1 MRPRGTKLMRYGSV
15 CSGVEAASLAWG
27 PLGWE
32 CAFTSEIEKFPAA
45 VLAHHWPHVPNL
57 GDMTDDS
64 FIQRAREQGPI
75 DLLVGGTPCQSF
87 SVAGLRGG
95 LDDERGNLALQFCRI
110 ADRLTPRWIVWENV
124 PGVLSSG
131 GGRDFGSIVGAMVE
145 LGYNVAWR
153 ILDAQNF
160 GVPQRRRR
168 VFLIGH
174 LGAYNRGAA
183 AVLFESHSLQGH
195 PAPSR
200 EAMEDLAPTVSAG
213 PPFSRTGNERVEAQE
228 LVPIWRGSDQAN
240 AETVEGQAGT
250 LNCNKG
256 QQGDNA
262 ALLYFRATG
271 RSSYTEVESAEALRA
286 CAAKQADVDLVVSG
300 EVVGTVTAR
309 KGRNNGISN
318 DDVQAGHLICVNA
331 RETPVSSV
339 EAALPLGAQD
349 RGHAI
354 AIQTAGAHAIGISAF
369 GNDMAI
375 SDETMPP
382 LREGDAR
389 GNTSFI
395 ETDMQ
400 VRRLTPRECERLQ
413 GMPDDHTKIPWRK
426 KEAEDCPDGP
436 RYKAIGN
443 SMAVPVMRW
452 IGERIDKVEGTL
464 ND

>member
-1 MRPRGTKLMRYGSV
+1 MRARGTKLMRYGSV
-15 CSGVEAASLAWG
+15 CSGVEAASLAWQ

-168 VFLIGH
+168 IFLIGH
-174 LGAYNRGAA
+174 LGEYNRGAA
-183 AVLFESHSLQGH
+183 AVLFEQHCLQGH

-200 EAMEDLAPTVSAG
+200 EAREDLAPTVSAG
-213 PPFSRTGNERVEAQE
+213 PPFSRTGNERVEAQALVPIAWDEE
-228 LVPIWRGSDQAN
+228 LNPSINRAGTILRGGQGGRHDGVVVPVTDGINRDSAKMVPIWRGSDQAN

-256 QQGDNA
+256 QQGGIV
-262 ALLYFRATG
+262 ALP
-271 RSSYTEVESAEALRA
+271 
-286 CAAKQADVDLVVSG
+286 CG

-309 KGRNNGISN
+309 KGRNNGIPSIGTYDEVMPTIPAN
-318 DDVQAGHLICVNA
+318 
-331 RETPVSSV
+331 PMS
-339 EAALPLGAQD
+339 D
-349 RGHAI
+349 RGAAVAFAQNTRDEANLI
-354 AIQTAGAHAIGISAF
+354 SGDGSIAGALAAEPG
-369 GNDMAI
+369 MKQQ
-375 SDETMPP
+375 TYVK
-382 LREGDAR
+382 
-389 GNTSFI
+389 
-395 ETDMQ
+395 TDMQ
-400 VRRLTPRECERLQ
+400 VRRLTPKECERLQ
-413 GMPDDHTKIPWRK
+413 GMPDDHTKIPWRGGK
-426 KEAEDCPDGP
+426 YRPQESAEDCPDGP

-452 IGERIDKVEGTL
+452 IGERIDKVEETL